1 MRFNKSDFV
10 YLFSGFQARPLKLIR
25 LSANEFICFAIC
37 FAIYF
42 VGFLLLFVLKES
54 MMVMTI
60 EIEIITMF
68 LKLQTVVEV
77 GSTHPLYMNIV

>member
-10 YLFSGFQARPLKLIR
+10 YLFSRFQARLLKLIR
-25 LSANEFICFAIC
+25 LSANEFIC

-54 MMVMTI
+54 MMVITI